1 MTVKYDLHYKNKSK
15 YFIKKNFEPS
25 INKINSVV
33 FDCDGVLI
41 DCKKSYNRNI
51 GLTINKLFK
60 LLTSN
65 DIPVK
70 SIPTSLID
78 NIRMS
83 GGFNNDW
90 NTTYIL
96 SLKILSLSSKDFL
109 ENFSN
114 ILKIANT
121 NHVNDPYDRISHV
134 REEIKPFKD
143 KFSNKNIMNIDK
155 KLFSF
160 SKQLDESGLKG
171 AENKIF
177 SDPNVDTNALYQF
190 KKFLCHP
197 GTFDNNIVAILF
209 DELFYGSKLY
219 YKIHNIPRKFTNVNG
234 SIDSEKILLDKKQ
247 LNSTVKLFGKK
258 NIGIASGRG
267 SVGAFY
273 TLKGFKKYFNP
284 DACIFLEDMY
294 EQQLKNKSIGKP
306 SPYSL
311 LTVSK
316 SLSKKG
322 KILYVGD
329 SAEDILM
336 TQKANKKSNRFV
348 FAAIYGDSKINKKD
362 QVFQSLGA
370 DIIVKNVND
379 LLHLI
384 GDYYALR

>member
-1 MTVKYDLHYKNKSK
+1 MKYDLHYKNKSK

-41 DCKKSYNRNI
+41 DCNKSYNRNI

-60 LLTSN
+60 LLTGN

-70 SIPTSLID
+70 SIPISLID

-121 NHVNDPYDRISHV
+121 SHVNDPYDRISHV

-160 SKQLDESGLKG
+160 SKQLDESGL
-171 AENKIF
+171 
-177 SDPNVDTNALYQF
+177 
-190 KKFLCHP
+190 
-197 GTFDNNIVAILF
+197 
-209 DELFYGSKLY
+209 
-219 YKIHNIPRKFTNVNG
+219 
-234 SIDSEKILLDKKQ
+234 
-247 LNSTVKLFGKK
+247 
-258 NIGIASGRG
+258 
-267 SVGAFY
+267 
-273 TLKGFKKYFNP
+273 
-284 DACIFLEDMY
+284 
-294 EQQLKNKSIGKP
+294 
-306 SPYSL
+306 
-311 LTVSK
+311 
-316 SLSKKG
+316 
-322 KILYVGD
+322 
-329 SAEDILM
+329 
-336 TQKANKKSNRFV
+336 
-348 FAAIYGDSKINKKD
+348 
-362 QVFQSLGA
+362 
-370 DIIVKNVND
+370 
-379 LLHLI
+379 
-384 GDYYALR
+384 

>member
-1 MTVKYDLHYKNKSK
+1 MILQYNVYYKNNSK
-15 YFIKKNFEPS
+15 YFIKKKFES
-25 INKINSVV
+25 NIDKINSVV

-41 DCKKSYNRNI
+41 NCTNSYNRNI

-60 LLTSN
+60 LLIIN

-70 SIPTSLID
+70 LISASLID

-109 ENFSN
+109 NKFGN
-114 ILKIANT
+114 VLKIANS
-121 NHVNDPYDRISHV
+121 NYVNDPYARISYV
-134 REEIKPFKD
+134 RREMKPFKD
-143 KFSNKNIMNIDK
+143 KFYNKNIMNIDQ

-160 SKQLDESGLKG
+160 VKKFDESGIKS
-171 AENKIF
+171 AEKKIF
-177 SDPNVDTNALYQF
+177 PYVNEKNNTLYQF
-190 KKFLCHP
+190 KTFLGHP
-197 GTFDNNIVAILF
+197 GKFDNNVIAILF
-209 DELFYGSKLY
+209 DELFYGPQLY
-219 YKIHNIPRKFTNVNG
+219 YKIHNNQRKLTTTKG
-234 SIDSEKILLDKKQ
+234 SINSEKILLDKKQ
-247 LNSTVKLFGKK
+247 INSVVKLFGKN

-284 DACIFLEDMY
+284 NACIFLEDMY
-294 EQQLKNKSIGKP
+294 EQQLKNKSIAKP

-311 LTVSK
+311 ITVSK

-329 SAEDILM
+329 STEDILM
-336 TQKANKKSNRFV
+336 TKKANKKSNRFV
-348 FAAIYGDSKINKKD
+348 FAAIYGGSRVAKKD
-362 QVFQSLGA
+362 QVFQYLGA

-384 GDYYALR
+384 GDYCAIR